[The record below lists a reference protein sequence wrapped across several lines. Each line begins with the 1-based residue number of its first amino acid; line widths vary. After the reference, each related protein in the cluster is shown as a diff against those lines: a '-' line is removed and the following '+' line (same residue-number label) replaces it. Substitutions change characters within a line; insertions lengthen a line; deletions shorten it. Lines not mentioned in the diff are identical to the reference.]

1 VLTLASSTPERG
13 VVQPVLTLASSTLSV
28 PMRDDQP
35 VSEAAAQAGLAHVAT
50 ASFLA
55 SRVVPTGGYAV
66 ALAGGVALARAAQVA
81 GMRTGYGASLA
92 AMLQAIAVLG
102 PSRVSVPLTQ
112 ALSAPLLGRLHVRES
127 RLATQIGVCAA
138 IRAIDQAVLTL
149 FYIWIITGGVD
160 AYAATYDAIA
170 GRIPGVPD
178 GPVAA
183 LAATALVLVA
193 WTVFAS
199 VVQVLVYRAALRGWP
214 AGAGADAGAT
224 LGGWPSRAGADVG
237 APLAGGR
244 ALAAVAG
251 ADDDL
256 PAPRPRYDPR
266 AVALASVVAF
276 CVLVATTAWLVLGAV
291 AAWLAIA
298 WATAR
303 ADRSPLRAGLALAAL
318 LAFGALVFGLIGG
331 AGLNLTLQRTVR
343 AGLLVLVATWLRAA
357 AGEDGMR
364 EVARRS
370 LRFARRVPAMGEASE
385 ILDRLGAGG
394 ALGASGRALVAEV
407 RHVPRAPSAL
417 AAAVLRWVA
426 TEAAR
431 FRASL
436 PAPASASDRL
446 RAAWRDRVLV
456 AAVIAAVAG
465 AVVAG

>member
-1 VLTLASSTPERG
+1 
-13 VVQPVLTLASSTLSV
+13 
-28 PMRDDQP
+28 MRDDQP

-66 ALAGGVALARAAQVA
+66 ALAGGVALARSAQVA
-81 GMRTGYGASLA
+81 GTRAGYGASLA

-112 ALSAPLLGRLHVRES
+112 ALSAPLLGRLHVRGS

-138 IRAIDQAVLTL
+138 IRAIDQALLTL
-149 FYIWIITGGVD
+149 FYIWIITGGVA

-193 WTVFAS
+193 WTAFAS
-199 VVQVLVYRAALRGWP
+199 VVQVLVYRAALRAWP
-214 AGAGADAGAT
+214 AGADAGA
-224 LGGWPSRAGADVG
+224 
-237 APLAGGR
+237 APLAGRR
-244 ALAAVAG
+244 AVAAVAG
-251 ADDDL
+251 AAGGQ
-256 PAPRPRYDPR
+256 PAPSRPRYDPR

-303 ADRSPLRAGLALAAL
+303 ADRAPLRAGLALAAL

-331 AGLNLTLQRTVR
+331 AGLDLTLQRTVR

-357 AGEDGMR
+357 AGEDGLR

-426 TEAAR
+426 MEAAR
-431 FRASL
+431 FRAAA
-436 PAPASASDRL
+436 PAPAPDSL
-446 RAAWRDRVLV
+446 RAAWGDRALV